1 MNRYALLLVAC
12 VIGGAMMTAGVMAD
26 SSADRS
32 IDRTEL
38 APGESTTVTVTVS
51 FDEATDFEIDEQF
64 DPAFADVSI
73 VDADGASFSAAES
86 GRVVARYG
94 QLGDDPRSSAT
105 LVYEVQVPADAA
117 DGETFDISPGADSAN
132 QAGTDTITVV
142 DDSENG
148 DENGAENGGESGT
161 ETGSE
166 NGAENGGE
174 NGTENGGEN
183 GTENGAENGGE
194 NGTENGSE
202 NGGENGTENG
212 SENGGENGTENG
224 SENGTENGG
233 ESENGSENGTENGTE
248 NGGENSAENGSEDE
262 PDTDDGDGA
271 GFGVVVA
278 LVAAVAGVL
287 AVRAVR

>member
-64 DPAFADVSI
+64 GPAFADVSI
-73 VDADGASFSAAES
+73 VDADGASFSAAEN

-117 DGETFDISPGADSAN
+117 DGATFDISPGTDSAN
-132 QAGTDTITVV
+132 QAGTDTISVV
-142 DDSENG
+142 DDSENGGENG

-166 NGAENGGE
+166 NGAENGTE

-194 NGTENGSE
+194 NGA
-202 NGGENGTENG
+202 ENG

-233 ESENGSENGTENGTE
+233 ESENGSENGTENGGENSTE
-248 NGGENSAENGSEDE
+248 NGGEDDE

>member
-64 DPAFADVSI
+64 GPAFADVSI
-73 VDADGASFSAAES
+73 VDADGASFSAAEN

-94 QLGDDPRSSAT
+94 QLGDDPQSSAT

-117 DGETFDISPGADSAN
+117 DGATFDISPGADSAN

-148 DENGAENGGESGT
+148 AENGGESGT

-166 NGAENGGE
+166 NGAENGTE

-183 GTENGAENGGE
+183 GTENGSENGTENGAENGSE
-194 NGTENGSE
+194 SGTENGSE
-202 NGGENGTENG
+202 NGT
-212 SENGGENGTENG
+212 
-224 SENGTENGG
+224 ENGTENGG
-233 ESENGSENGTENGTE
+233 ESENGSENGTENGGENSTE
-248 NGGENSAENGSEDE
+248 NGGEDDE
-262 PDTDDGDGA
+262 PDTDDDDGA

>member
-64 DPAFADVSI
+64 GPAFADVSI
-73 VDADGASFSAAES
+73 VDADGASFSAAEN

-117 DGETFDISPGADSAN
+117 DGETFDIIPGADSAN
-132 QAGTDTITVV
+132 QAGTDTISVV
-142 DDSENG
+142 DDSENGGENGDESG

-161 ETGSE
+161 ESGTETGSENGME
-166 NGAENGGE
+166 NGAENGSE
-174 NGTENGGEN
+174 NGTE
-183 GTENGAENGGE
+183 T
-194 NGTENGSE
+194 
-202 NGGENGTENG
+202 G

-233 ESENGSENGTENGTE
+233 ESENGSENG
-248 NGGENSAENGSEDE
+248 GENSAENGGEDDE

-287 AVRAVR
+287 AARAVR

>member
-64 DPAFADVSI
+64 GPAFADVSI
-73 VDADGASFSAAES
+73 VDADGASFSAAEN

-166 NGAENGGE
+166 NGAENGTE

-212 SENGGENGTENG
+212 SENG
-224 SENGTENGG
+224 TENGG
-233 ESENGSENGTENGTE
+233 ESENGSENG
-248 NGGENSAENGSEDE
+248 GENSAENGGEDDE

-271 GFGVVVA
+271 GFGVVIA

-287 AVRAVR
+287 AARAVR